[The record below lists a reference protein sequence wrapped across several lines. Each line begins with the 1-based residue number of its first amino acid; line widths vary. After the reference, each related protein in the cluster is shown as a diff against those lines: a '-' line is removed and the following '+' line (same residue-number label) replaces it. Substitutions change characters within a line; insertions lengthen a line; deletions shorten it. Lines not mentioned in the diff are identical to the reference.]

1 MTLTFHAN
9 GKIDGIS
16 NTNFNS
22 SLPSGHIIQTVIA
35 SAPQGGSSIGLSGS
49 ITSPTFLHSDAKVTI
64 TPQQSNSKIL
74 LTWAGQI
81 RLNPSS
87 VGFVG
92 VFYSANSDMSSPS
105 VVEKYRSG
113 NINES
118 YRTVDSSHYMFQ
130 SWSRS
135 CVDETISNTNV
146 RYYNVGGFAQS
157 GGLEHGDN
165 GVTCTL
171 IAQEIAP

>member
-1 MTLTFHAN
+1 MAVTFHSD
-9 GKIDGIS
+9 GRIDG
-16 NTNFNS
+16 FNVS
-22 SLPSGHIIQTVIA
+22 SMPAGTIIQTVIA
-35 SAPQGGSSIGLSGS
+35 SAPQGGGSLNLTGS

-64 TPQQSNSKIL
+64 TPQRSNSKIL
-74 LTWAGQI
+74 LTWAAQI
-81 RLNPSS
+81 RLDPSTY
-87 VGFVG
+87 GFCG

-105 VVEKYRSG
+105 VIEKYRSG

-135 CVDETISNTNV
+135 CVDESISNTNV
-146 RYYNVGGFAQS
+146 RYYNVGGFAA
-157 GGLEHGDN
+157 GGGMEHGDN

-171 IAQEIAP
+171 IAQEIAS